1 MDVFSTRFR
10 GSAVGSPV
18 NDTFN
23 LTAVGDFTD
32 QGLGGNDRFYFGG
45 ALTAADKV
53 DGGTGKD
60 VAYLDGDYSGAHAVT
75 LASDTLVGIERIT
88 LAAGHD
94 YDLTSDDGTV
104 ASGDVLTVGGSKL
117 QAGDSLAF
125 NGAAET
131 DGRFLFQGGAGDDTL
146 TGGAGADTF
155 NLALGGIDSANG
167 GQGNDRFTL
176 GAAFTAAD
184 SVDGGLGQDS
194 ATLAGNYSA
203 FVFGASTLVGVETL
217 TLAGGFDYDL
227 TTNDAT
233 VAAGATLKVDATGL
247 QAGDTL
253 RFDGSA
259 ETDGHFN
266 LTGGAGNDTLI
277 GGAQSDF
284 FQLRRGG
291 TDSAQGNGGN
301 DTFSLGSKF
310 TAADTIDGGAGSDT
324 AVLNGDYSGG
334 LVLGATTMTNVE
346 TLKLRAGSSYTLTTD
361 DATVAAGQTLTVDG
375 SGLLSADKVNFD
387 GSAES
392 DGHFVL
398 TGGAGADTFKG
409 GLQGDTFT
417 GGAGADTFAY
427 DGPSQSTSTTHDTIT
442 DFDATVDKFD
452 LNVAVTSIHVPLAG
466 SIDAA
471 NFDNNLGFI
480 VNDALSAGAA
490 VVINAN
496 AGDLN
501 GHAFLVVMAAG
512 NGFYTAGSDYVMDIT
527 GSTGTLTTGNFV

>member
-1 MDVFSTRFR
+1 MAVFSTRFR

-155 NLALGGIDSANG
+155 DLTLGGADSANG
-167 GQGNDRFTL
+167 GQGNDRFIL

-184 SVDGGLGQDS
+184 SIDGGLGQDS
-194 ATLAGNYSA
+194 VSLAGNYSA
-203 FVFGASTLVGVETL
+203 LVFGASTLVNVETL
-217 TLAGGFDYDL
+217 TLAKGFDYDL
-227 TTNDAT
+227 TTDDAT

-247 QAGDTL
+247 LAGDTL
-253 RFDGSA
+253 KVDGSA

-301 DTFSLGSKF
+301 DTFSLGSDF
-310 TAADTIDGGAGSDT
+310 TAADSIDGGAGSDT

-346 TLKLRAGSSYTLTTD
+346 TLKLRSSSYKLTTD

-375 SGLLSADKVNFD
+375 SALLSADSLDFD
-387 GSAES
+387 GSAET
-392 DGHFVL
+392 DGRFVL

-409 GLQGDTFT
+409 GLQGDRFT
-417 GGAGADTFAY
+417 GGAGADVFAY
-427 DGPSQSTSTTHDTIT
+427 DSASESHGTLYDTIT

-452 LNVAVTSIHVPLAG
+452 LDVGVAGVNASSGHVDL
-466 SIDAA
+466 A
-471 NFDNNLGFI
+471 NFDVDMGNVTGDLLLANR
-480 VNDALSAGAA
+480 A
-490 VVINAN
+490 VVVTVTSGTLNA
-496 AGDLN
+496 
-501 GHAFLVVMAAG
+501 HAFLVFDANNSGA
-512 NGFYTAGSDYVMDIT
+512 YDSSDYVMDIT
-527 GSTGTLTTGNFV
+527 GHTGTLTTGNFV